1 MFNGLEPSFLL
12 KGQGQSVDTFVSSVS
27 RSYKSFS
34 IAQFISY
41 FTQSAFGV
49 RVCSDYK
56 QILYA
61 ADISEIQ
68 FRP

>member
-1 MFNGLEPSFLL
+1 MRNGFEPSFLL
-12 KGQGQSVDTFVSSVS
+12 KGQGQSVDTFVSSMS
-27 RSYKSFS
+27 RSYISFS

-49 RVCSDYK
+49 RVCSE
-56 QILYA
+56 QTLYA